1 MTCKFCGEQFG
12 LKSESMKHR
21 ISNHNEKVPLCREN
35 EKGTCKFNKECWYI
49 HRNQKENQNN
59 ESNSENQTLKI
70 LKILETR
77 FSSMENHIRIEMD

>member
-12 LKSESMKHR
+12 LKSEFMKHR

-49 HRNQKENQNN
+49 HRNQ
-59 ESNSENQTLKI
+59 
-70 LKILETR
+70 
-77 FSSMENHIRIEMD
+77 